1 MMNKQIRRMIDEI
14 FADMKMTADNLAL
27 RDEMMANAQ
36 ARFEDS
42 VRAGKTEEEAFA
54 EVAASLGD
62 VQSLLHVGGDEMLN
76 SSDIL
81 RGYTDTIILAQL
93 AEGDSYGYV
102 ISKNVQEITRGEL
115 QLKEATLYTTFRRL
129 EAAGMIES
137 YWGNENAGARRRYY
151 HLTEKGRALFAE
163 NQADWRKYRA
173 VISELFGME
182 DASR

>member
-1 MMNKQIRRMIDEI
+1 MGFVSFIIEEMPETVNDMTINFIGRLTVDE
-14 FADMKMTADNLAL
+14 FFKKSD
-27 RDEMMANAQ
+27 RDTLT
-36 ARFEDS
+36 
-42 VRAGKTEEEAFA
+42 G
-54 EVAASLGD
+54 EVYGD
-62 VQSLLHVGGDEMLN
+62 ILYLVGGDEMLN

-129 EAAGMIES
+129 EAA
-137 YWGNENAGARRRYY
+137 
-151 HLTEKGRALFAE
+151 EKGRALFAE

>member
-1 MMNKQIRRMIDEI
+1 MEIYCISSEVMKCSIHRTSFAAIPIRSSSR
-14 FADMKMTADNLAL
+14 
-27 RDEMMANAQ
+27 
-36 ARFEDS
+36 
-42 VRAGKTEEEAFA
+42 
-54 EVAASLGD
+54 SLPK
-62 VQSLLHVGGDEMLN
+62 
-76 SSDIL
+76 
-81 RGYTDTIILAQL
+81 A
-93 AEGDSYGYV
+93 SYGYV

>member
-1 MMNKQIRRMIDEI
+1 MGFVSFIIEEMPETVNDMTINFIRRL
-14 FADMKMTADNLAL
+14 TADEFFKKSD
-27 RDEMMANAQ
+27 RDTLT
-36 ARFEDS
+36 
-42 VRAGKTEEEAFA
+42 G
-54 EVAASLGD
+54 EVYGD
-62 VQSLLHVGGDEMLN
+62 ILYLVGGDEMLN

-137 YWGNENAGARRRYY
+137 YWGNENAGARRRYS

>member
-1 MMNKQIRRMIDEI
+1 
-14 FADMKMTADNLAL
+14 
-27 RDEMMANAQ
+27 
-36 ARFEDS
+36 
-42 VRAGKTEEEAFA
+42 
-54 EVAASLGD
+54 
-62 VQSLLHVGGDEMLN
+62 MLN

-93 AEGDSYGYV
+93 AGGDSYGYK
-102 ISKNVQEITRGEL
+102 INKEILARTDRRYE
-115 QLKEATLYTTFRRL
+115 LKEATLYTTFRRL
-129 EAAGMIES
+129 ETAGMIES

-182 DASR
+182 DASK